1 MCQQRI
7 SKGTSIP
14 YARVMIET
22 DESGALKSSAKAE
35 FTAIEPTTFM
45 HKSKDDCGK
54 DIHEPSDDKVIAVMT
69 IVVIAVTRGRLRR
82 KQRRMCAHS

>member
-14 YARVMIET
+14 YARVMIEA

-35 FTAIEPTTFM
+35 PATFM

-54 DIHEPSDDKVIAVMT
+54 DIHEPSDDKV
-69 IVVIAVTRGRLRR
+69 
-82 KQRRMCAHS
+82 